1 MLSICAILA
10 GLPGL
15 AFAVGIYLP
24 LGTLTPIFVGG
35 IVRRIVE
42 ARRKSKST
50 ESDPGVLAA
59 SGMIAGEGLA
69 GVAIAFLIA
78 GTTRWPGLRDA
89 LAPVHFAEKGFTY
102 ITGVPAIVLGV
113 VIVIGVCALLFR
125 AGRR

>member
-1 MLSICAILA
+1 MLLDE
-10 GLPGL
+10 
-15 AFAVGIYLP
+15 VP
-24 LGTLTPIFVGG
+24 LGGSRERTH
-35 IVRRIVE
+35 VRRVRERIAE
-42 ARRKSKST
+42 SKRKEKAA
-50 ESDPGVLAA
+50 EGDPGVLAA

-78 GTTRWPGLRDA
+78 GTTEWPGLRDA

-125 AGRR
+125 AGRRR